1 MIEVIAFVAFALALV
16 AFLNGRKTAERL
28 DLEIEALKEELKRL
42 EARGDTPK
50 AALDGAPAIP
60 STEASAGETA
70 APASEETVDPAGQMP
85 SRARDSAAR
94 RGAAIFGGDA
104 PSLSQE
110 AVEKASRGEP
120 VPARAA
126 ATGSIDSVAVHPRES
141 LESRL
146 GARWAV
152 WVGGIA
158 LALGGIFMVKY
169 SIDAGLLSPAVRLV
183 MAALFGLMLMAAGEF
198 VRRRAVP
205 LIADQFQNAM
215 IPGILTAAGALTLFG
230 VCYAAHGIYG
240 FIGPAAAFVL
250 LGVVALATVALS
262 LLHGQAL
269 AGLGL
274 LGSLATPALVSSE
287 SPSPWALFG
296 FLIIAWLATLLA
308 ARIRRWTVVPSIAN
322 IGLGLWAVLYIASA
336 SPFETLPVT
345 LTMLVMIAGIGLV
358 WPGGIEE
365 LAVADHKA
373 DAVDATQTLQPG
385 PWERL
390 FVPPGAAITVTAS
403 VSAVVTALS
412 MISPAFLPS
421 GYPVTQFAVIVAALA
436 IFGAWRSIAVY
447 PAVLSAIA
455 AITGL
460 WSMTAL
466 SGLLT
471 FLDPSIPGAVPIVA
485 VSGRT
490 AMLTGMAL
498 SGFFILL
505 SALALYRHLKSQP
518 QFSTV
523 WTAIASVV
531 PLALTSMSFL
541 MTGNLSFDAPH
552 GLFALAAGVALL
564 ALAEWIWRSGKAS
577 DGSLE
582 EGAEET
588 GQRPQGVLIAGSL
601 ALFVLA
607 LHALTDGLATT
618 LGIIFVGAAYVAAT
632 RLRAR
637 PALPWMMVGA
647 AIAVLARIGWEPT
660 IVGAENLSTTPV
672 FNALL
677 AGYGIPAVLLVAC
690 AFELRNWPG
699 VRVRNLLQALASL
712 FVLLTIAI
720 LVRHAMNGGVLDSSV
735 PTLGEQ
741 SIYTLLAIGA
751 SGILMTLDTKSP
763 SPVFR
768 YGGMGIG
775 LLSMLS
781 ILFAHMIGLNPYF
794 SGELLGSVPIL
805 DLLLIGYLVPGLGYA
820 GLAWYA
826 RGKRPVP
833 YVTALA
839 VAGAVLA
846 FAWATLS
853 VRRFWQGQ
861 NIADWKDFLEGE
873 TYTYSVVWL
882 LLGVL
887 LLVLGSRF
895 NAKSIRIASAVLV
908 FIAVLKVFLI
918 DMANLEGFLRAL
930 SFIGL
935 GGVLIG
941 IGLFYQ
947 KILSGRGVA
956 SETPPPVDSTADLSA
971 LDRDAKPGETA

>member
-16 AFLNGRKTAERL
+16 AFLNGRKTAERI
-28 DLEIEALKEELKRL
+28 DLEIETLKEELKRL

-50 AALDGAPAIP
+50 AALDGAPVIP
-60 STEASAGETA
+60 STEASAGGSA
-70 APASEETVDPAGQMP
+70 APASEETSDLG
-85 SRARDSAAR
+85 RADACACTRFRCAAR
-94 RGAAIFGGDA
+94 RGNFGGDT
-104 PSLSQE
+104 PPLSQE

-126 ATGSIDSVAVHPRES
+126 ATGSIDSVAVHPKES

-183 MAALFGLMLMAAGEF
+183 MAALFGLVLMAGGEF

-358 WPGGIEE
+358 WPGGIQE
-365 LAVADHKA
+365 LAVADDKT
-373 DAVDATQTLQPG
+373 DVVDATQTLQPG

-390 FVPPGAAITVTAS
+390 FVPPCAAITVTAAA
-403 VSAVVTALS
+403 SAVVTALS

-447 PAVLSAIA
+447 PAVLSATA
-455 AITGL
+455 GITGL

-505 SALALYRHLKSQP
+505 AALALYRHLKSQP

-523 WTAIASVV
+523 WTVIASVV

-552 GLFALAAGVALL
+552 GLFALGTGVALL
-564 ALAEWIWRSGKAS
+564 VLAEWIWRVGKTSGES
-577 DGSLE
+577 M
-582 EGAEET
+582 EET
-588 GQRPQGVLIAGSL
+588 GHLPQSILIAGSL

-632 RLRAR
+632 RLRAW

-677 AGYGIPAVLLVAC
+677 AGYGIPAMLLVAC

-781 ILFAHMIGLNPYF
+781 ILFAHLIGLNPYF
-794 SGELLGSVPIL
+794 SGELLGSVPVF

-826 RGKRPVP
+826 RGKRPMP

-861 NIADWKDFLEGE
+861 NIADWKGFLEGE

-956 SETPPPVDSTADLSA
+956 SETSPPVDPTADLSA
-971 LDRDAKPGETA
+971 LDSNAKPGETA

>member
-1 MIEVIAFVAFALALV
+1 MIEVIAFVAFVLALV
-16 AFLNGRKTAERL
+16 GVLNGRKTAERM
-28 DLEIEALKEELKRL
+28 DLEIEALKAELKRV
-42 EARGDTPK
+42 EAIADRANAI
-50 AALDGAPAIP
+50 AATESVPVPVAADAEAPL
-60 STEASAGETA
+60 SA
-70 APASEETVDPAGQMP
+70 APEDVAVAMPVAVQEPAET
-85 SRARDSAAR
+85 AAR
-94 RGAAIFGGDA
+94 RGAAIFGGDT
-104 PSLSQE
+104 PSISQE

-120 VPARAA
+120 VPARPAA
-126 ATGSIDSVAVHPRES
+126 NGSIDSVAIRPRES

-152 WVGGIA
+152 WVGGLA

-183 MAALFGLMLMAAGEF
+183 LAAVFGLALMAAGEF

-205 LIADQFQNAM
+205 VIADQFQNAM

-240 FIGPAAAFVL
+240 FIGPAAAFFL
-250 LGVVALATVALS
+250 LGLVALATVALS

-274 LGSLATPALVSSE
+274 LGSLATPALVSSA

-296 FLIIAWLATLLA
+296 FLIISWLATLSA
-308 ARIRRWTVVPSIAN
+308 ARIRAWTVVPSIAN
-322 IGLGLWAVLYIASA
+322 IGLGLWALLYIASA
-336 SPFETLPVT
+336 TPFDTLPVT
-345 LTMLVMIAGIGLV
+345 VTMLVMIAGIGLV
-358 WPGGIEE
+358 WPGGVG
-365 LAVADHKA
+365 LPAASA
-373 DAVDATQTLQPG
+373 ANTDAGNPLQMPDPG

-390 FVPPGAAITVTAS
+390 FVPPWAAITVTAS
-403 VSAVVTALS
+403 VSAVVTALC
-412 MISPAFLPS
+412 MISPAFTPS
-421 GYPVTQFAVIVAALA
+421 GYPVTEFSLIVAALA
-436 IFGAWRSIAVY
+436 VLGAWRATAVY
-447 PAVLSAIA
+447 PAMLAA
-455 AITGL
+455 LTAITGL
-460 WSMTAL
+460 WSLTAL

-471 FLDPSIPGAVPIVA
+471 YIDPGLAAAVPVVA
-485 VSGRT
+485 VSARA
-490 AMLTGMAL
+490 AMLTGMVMSCLFIGLAAL
-498 SGFFILL
+498 VLHRQL
-505 SALALYRHLKSQP
+505 RSQP

-523 WTAIASVV
+523 WTVLAAVV

-541 MTGNLSFDAPH
+541 MTGNLTFDAPH
-552 GLFALAAGVALL
+552 GFFALAAGLALI
-564 ALAEWIWRSGKAS
+564 ALAEWIWRATTMTDDRLADDDTDQAGH
-577 DGSLE
+577 DW
-582 EGAEET
+582 
-588 GQRPQGVLIAGSL
+588 PQAILVAGSL

-618 LGIIFVGAAYVAAT
+618 LGIIVAGAAYVAAT
-632 RLRAR
+632 RLRSW
-637 PALPWMMVGA
+637 PSLPWMMVGA
-647 AIAVLARIGWEPT
+647 AIAVLARIAWEPT

-677 AGYGIPAVLLVAC
+677 AGYGLPAILLVAA
-690 AFELRNWPG
+690 AFELRHWPG
-699 VRVRNLLQALASL
+699 LRVRNLLQALASL

-751 SGILMTLDTKSP
+751 SGILMTLDVKSP

-768 YGGMGIG
+768 YGGMAIG

-781 ILFAHMIGLNPYF
+781 ILFAHLIGLNPYF
-794 SGELLGSVPIL
+794 SGELLGSVPVF

-826 RGKRPVP
+826 RGKRPMP

-839 VAGAVLA
+839 VAGAILA

-861 NIADWKDFLEGE
+861 NIADWKGFFGGE

-882 LLGVL
+882 LLGVV
-887 LLVLGSRF
+887 LLVVGSRF
-895 NAKSIRIASAVLV
+895 NAKSIRIASAALV

-947 KILSGRGVA
+947 KILSGTGAAADVP
-956 SETPPPVDSTADLSA
+956 SPVDLPADTSPE
-971 LDRDAKPGETA
+971 DARL

>member
-1 MIEVIAFVAFALALV
+1 M
-16 AFLNGRKTAERL
+16 
-28 DLEIEALKEELKRL
+28 
-42 EARGDTPK
+42 
-50 AALDGAPAIP
+50 
-60 STEASAGETA
+60 
-70 APASEETVDPAGQMP
+70 
-85 SRARDSAAR
+85 
-94 RGAAIFGGDA
+94 
-104 PSLSQE
+104 
-110 AVEKASRGEP
+110 
-120 VPARAA
+120 
-126 ATGSIDSVAVHPRES
+126 
-141 LESRL
+141 
-146 GARWAV
+146 
-152 WVGGIA
+152 
-158 LALGGIFMVKY
+158 
-169 SIDAGLLSPAVRLV
+169 
-183 MAALFGLMLMAAGEF
+183 
-198 VRRRAVP
+198 
-205 LIADQFQNAM
+205 
-215 IPGILTAAGALTLFG
+215 
-230 VCYAAHGIYG
+230 
-240 FIGPAAAFVL
+240 
-250 LGVVALATVALS
+250 ALATVALS

-287 SPSPWALFG
+287 SPSPWSLFG

-308 ARIRRWTVVPSIAN
+308 ARIRRWTVVPSVAN
-322 IGLGLWAVLYIASA
+322 VGLGLWAVLYIASA

-345 LTMLVMIAGIGLV
+345 LTMLVMIAGISLV
-358 WPGGIEE
+358 WPGGAEE
-365 LAVADHKA
+365 LAGVDGTTVAA
-373 DAVDATQTLQPG
+373 DTAQAPQPG

-390 FVPPGAAITVTAS
+390 FVPPCAAITVTAA
-403 VSAVVTALS
+403 VTAVVTALS
-412 MISPAFLPS
+412 MISPIFVPS

-447 PAVLSAIA
+447 PAVLSALA
-455 AITGL
+455 AISGL
-460 WSMTAL
+460 WSITAL

-471 FLDPSIPGAVPIVA
+471 FLDPGNPGAVPVVA
-485 VSGRT
+485 ISGRA
-490 AMLTGMAL
+490 AMLTGMVL
-498 SGFFILL
+498 SCLFIVLG
-505 SALALYRHLKSQP
+505 ALALYRHLKAQP
-518 QFSTV
+518 QFATIWTV
-523 WTAIASVV
+523 IASVV
-531 PLALTSMSFL
+531 PIALTAMSFL

-564 ALAEWIWRSGKAS
+564 ALAEWIWRTGNAA
-577 DGSLE
+577 DGPM
-582 EGAEET
+582 AQAA
-588 GQRPQGVLIAGSL
+588 QRPQGLLIAGSF

-618 LGIIFVGAAYVAAT
+618 LGIIFLGAAYVAGT
-632 RLRAR
+632 RLREWR
-637 PALPWMMVGA
+637 ALPWMMVGA

-677 AGYGIPAVLLVAC
+677 AGYGIPAALLVAS

-699 VRVRNLLQALASL
+699 LRVRNLLQALASL
-712 FVLLTIAI
+712 FALLTIAI

-781 ILFAHMIGLNPYF
+781 ILFAHLIGLNPYF
-794 SGELLGSVPIL
+794 SGELLGSVPVL

-826 RGKRPVP
+826 RGKRPMP

-839 VAGAVLA
+839 VTGAVLA

-861 NIADWKDFLEGE
+861 NIADWKGFLEGE

-947 KILSGRGVA
+947 KILSGRGGDL
-956 SETPPPVDSTADLSA
+956 TPPTPVEAPADQPA
-971 LDRDAKPGETA
+971 LDTDIKPGETA

>member
-1 MIEVIAFVAFALALV
+1 MIEVIAFAAFVLGLV

-28 DLEIEALKEELKRL
+28 DQEIEALKVELKRV
-42 EARGDTPK
+42 EARGETPK
-50 AALDGAPAIP
+50 AALDEVPALAAA
-60 STEASAGETA
+60 EASSGDPA
-70 APASEETVDPAGQMP
+70 APFSAETSDPASQLP
-85 SRARDSAAR
+85 SRTLDSAAR
-94 RGAAIFGGDA
+94 RGAAIFGGDT

-120 VPARAA
+120 VAARST
-126 ATGSIDSVAVHPRES
+126 ATGSIDSVAVHPKES

-158 LALGGIFMVKY
+158 LALGGVFMVKY

-183 MAALFGLMLMAAGEF
+183 MAALFGLALMAAGEF

-240 FIGPAAAFVL
+240 FIGPAAAFLL
-250 LGVVALATVALS
+250 LGLVALATVALS

-287 SPSPWALFG
+287 SPSPWSLFG

-308 ARIRRWTVVPSIAN
+308 ARIRRWTVVPSVAN
-322 IGLGLWAVLYIASA
+322 VGLGLWAVLYIASA

-345 LTMLVMIAGIGLV
+345 LTMLVMIVGISLV
-358 WPGGIEE
+358 WPGGAEE
-365 LAVADHKA
+365 LAGVDGTTVAA
-373 DAVDATQTLQPG
+373 DTAQAPQPG

-390 FVPPGAAITVTAS
+390 FVPPCAAITVTAA
-403 VSAVVTALS
+403 VTAVVTALS
-412 MISPAFLPS
+412 MISPIFVPS

-447 PAVLSAIA
+447 PAVLSALA
-455 AITGL
+455 AISGL
-460 WSMTAL
+460 WSITAL

-471 FLDPSIPGAVPIVA
+471 FLDPGNPGAVPVVA
-485 VSGRT
+485 ISGRA
-490 AMLTGMAL
+490 AMLTGMVL
-498 SGFFILL
+498 SCLFIVLG
-505 SALALYRHLKSQP
+505 ALALYRHLKAQP
-518 QFSTV
+518 QFATIWTV
-523 WTAIASVV
+523 IASVV
-531 PLALTSMSFL
+531 PIALTAMSFL

-564 ALAEWIWRSGKAS
+564 ALAEWIWHTGNAA
-577 DGSLE
+577 DGPMVQ
-582 EGAEET
+582 AA
-588 GQRPQGVLIAGSL
+588 QRPQGLLIAGSF

-618 LGIIFVGAAYVAAT
+618 LGIIFLGAAYVAGT
-632 RLRAR
+632 RLREWH
-637 PALPWMMVGA
+637 ALPWMMVGA

-677 AGYGIPAVLLVAC
+677 AGYGIPAALLVAS

-699 VRVRNLLQALASL
+699 LRVRNLLQALASL
-712 FVLLTIAI
+712 FALLTIAI

-781 ILFAHMIGLNPYF
+781 ILFAHLIGLNPYF
-794 SGELLGSVPIL
+794 SGELLGSVPVL

-826 RGKRPVP
+826 RGEAPH
-833 YVTALA
+833 ALCDGA
-839 VAGAVLA
+839 CRDRRGAGLCLGDLVRAPLLAGPEHCRLEGLPRRRNLYLFGGLAASRCSAAGAGLALQCQEHPHRLCRSGLHRRAQGLPDRHGQSRRLPAGPVLHRP
-846 FAWATLS
+846 
-853 VRRFWQGQ
+853 RRRP
-861 NIADWKDFLEGE
+861 DRD
-873 TYTYSVVWL
+873 
-882 LLGVL
+882 
-887 LLVLGSRF
+887 R
-895 NAKSIRIASAVLV
+895 AVLPE
-908 FIAVLKVFLI
+908 
-918 DMANLEGFLRAL
+918 D
-930 SFIGL
+930 
-935 GGVLIG
+935 
-941 IGLFYQ
+941 
-947 KILSGRGVA
+947 
-956 SETPPPVDSTADLSA
+956 PV
-971 LDRDAKPGETA
+971 GQGW

>member
-16 AFLNGRKTAERL
+16 AFLNGRKTTERL
-28 DLEIEALKEELKRL
+28 DLEIATLKEELKRV
-42 EARGDTPK
+42 EALADAPK
-50 AALDGAPAIP
+50 AAVSAVPVVETPEIDSATA
-60 STEASAGETA
+60 ASEDASDPVKETA
-70 APASEETVDPAGQMP
+70 VEEVDP
-85 SRARDSAAR
+85 AAR
-94 RGAAIFGGDA
+94 RGAAIFGGDT
-104 PSLSQE
+104 PSQRQE

-126 ATGSIDSVAVHPRES
+126 TGSIDSVAIRPKES

-158 LALGGIFMVKY
+158 LALGGVFMVKY

-183 MAALFGLMLMAAGEF
+183 MAALFGLVLMAGGEF

-240 FIGPAAAFVL
+240 FIGPAAAFFL
-250 LGVVALATVALS
+250 LGLVALSTVALS

-287 SPSPWALFG
+287 SPSPWSLFG
-296 FLIIAWLATLLA
+296 FLIISWLATLLA

-322 IGLGLWAVLYIASA
+322 IGLGLWAILYVAA
-336 SPFETLPVT
+336 ATPFETLPVT

-358 WPGGIEE
+358 WPGGFTHRTSGEPTDVT
-365 LAVADHKA
+365 VASEG
-373 DAVDATQTLQPG
+373 TGTG

-390 FVPPGAAITVTAS
+390 FVPPCAAISVTAA
-403 VSAVVTALS
+403 VSTVVTALS
-412 MISPAFLPS
+412 MISPAFAPS
-421 GYPVTQFAVIVAALA
+421 GYPVAEFAVIVAALA
-436 IFGAWRSIAVY
+436 VLGALRSIAVY
-447 PAVLSAIA
+447 PAILSALA
-455 AITGL
+455 AIVGL

-466 SGLLT
+466 SGILVLI
-471 FLDPSIPGAVPIVA
+471 DPTIPGAVPVVA

-498 SGFFILL
+498 SAFFIVL
-505 SALALYRHLKSQP
+505 AAMALYRHLKAQP
-518 QFSTV
+518 QFSAV
-523 WTAIASVV
+523 WTAIAAVV

-541 MTGNLSFDAPH
+541 MTGNLAFDAPH
-552 GLFALAAGVALL
+552 GFFALATGLALL
-564 ALAEWIWRSGKAS
+564 ALAEWIWRTNRRSVTELDDEAEKA
-577 DGSLE
+577 GH
-582 EGAEET
+582 
-588 GQRPQGVLIAGSL
+588 RPQGILVAGSL

-632 RLRAR
+632 RFR
-637 PALPWMMVGA
+637 PWPSLPWMMVGA
-647 AIAVLARIGWEPT
+647 AIAVLARIAWEPT
-660 IVGAENLSTTPV
+660 IVGPAALSTTPV

-677 AGYGIPAVLLVAC
+677 AGYGIPAVLLVAA

-699 VRVRNLLQALASL
+699 LRVRNLLQALASL
-712 FVLLTIAI
+712 FVLLTVAI
-720 LVRHAMNGGVLDSSV
+720 LVRHAMNGGVLDSAV

-751 SGILMTLDTKSP
+751 SGIFMTLDLKSP

-781 ILFAHMIGLNPYF
+781 ILSAHLIGLNPYF
-794 SGELLGSVPIL
+794 SGELLGSVPVF

-826 RGKRPVP
+826 RGKRPTP

-839 VAGAVLA
+839 VTGAVLA

-861 NIADWKDFLEGE
+861 NIADWKGFLEGE

-947 KILSGRGVA
+947 KILSGRSGTDLLPADDPAVHI
-956 SETPPPVDSTADLSA
+956 PDVDL
-971 LDRDAKPGETA
+971 DAKPGETV